1 MPKTFKIVSNYK
13 ISQIWSTDAVLLK
26 KRIKRYPKARIQ
38 IELNTSRVEI
48 QIQCEKGLKLKVVQI
63 YPKVDPNVVTATVN

>member
-1 MPKTFKIVSNYK
+1 MSNFK